1 MPQSTVSTKYVSNRR
16 SVARGVLS
24 GWAFFLVE
32 KRKETRIFV
41 IFFWFA
47 LSGCWAQLRGTY
59 QRRIM
64 GQYGEMKDCAA
75 VAAGG
80 QV

>member
-41 IFFWFA
+41 IFFGLHCRAVGHSFGERINDA
-47 LSGCWAQLRGTY
+47 SWAN
-59 QRRIM
+59 M
-64 GQYGEMKDCAA
+64 GR
-75 VAAGG
+75 
-80 QV
+80 